1 MYTYT
6 VDWAHADKRCPGQW
20 DYGSLP
26 EPEEMP
32 TAPVGSI
39 MMMGEET
46 SLADTDDLSR
56 FSLLA
61 AIAEEAGNE

>member
-1 MYTYT
+1 MIRSLAQCCS
-6 VDWAHADKRCPGQW
+6 VDWLRWAVV
-20 DYGSLP
+20 LT

-32 TAPVGSI
+32 AAPVGSI

>member
-1 MYTYT
+1 
-6 VDWAHADKRCPGQW
+6 
-20 DYGSLP
+20 
-26 EPEEMP
+26 MP